1 MSLRE
6 QFPADIERV
15 FINVDEMGEW
25 REFRISDGAGGFK
38 LFTAKVVWDKET
50 AKQQPAVTKFGMFQ
64 GDVMCYIASKDLP
77 RAPLAGELLY
87 SPANTPWE
95 VLDCTIEESLYSIAL
110 AAYRSQPGHYG
121 SN

>member
-6 QFPADIERV
+6 QFPVDVDRT
-15 FINVDEMGEW
+15 FINVDEMGEM

-38 LFTAKVVWDKET
+38 LFTAKVVWDKQM
-50 AKQQPAVTKFGMFQ
+50 AKENPLTTRHGIYL

-77 RAPLAGELLY
+77 RAPVAGELLY
-87 SPANTPWE
+87 SPANAPYE
-95 VLDCTIEESLYSIAL
+95 VIDCTIEESLYSIAL